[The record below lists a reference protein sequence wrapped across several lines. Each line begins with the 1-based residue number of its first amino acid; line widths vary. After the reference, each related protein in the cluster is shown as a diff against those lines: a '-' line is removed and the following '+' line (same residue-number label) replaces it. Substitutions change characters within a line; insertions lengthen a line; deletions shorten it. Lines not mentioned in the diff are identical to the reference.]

1 MNGTTKPQVA
11 NGTRLHQSELT
22 ADRPR
27 FGRPIWAL
35 VLLSPFIA
43 EVLSGSTRASILFVF
58 VPEVMVW
65 GVGALLCRELVR
77 RWRAGGTSLLLLGLS
92 LSIAEEFII
101 QQTSLAPLPFPGSHP
116 DYGRMLGVNLV
127 YLLYMLGY
135 ESVWVVV
142 VPVQVTELFFPLRVA
157 QPWLRKRGAVVASV
171 VFLIGSRTAWYGWT
185 QQARPRLHA
194 APYHPPLA
202 MIALGLLAIGGLV
215 ALAYVL
221 RRVGGQSSENG
232 QRAIPAWLAGLIALV
247 MGAAWFQLISQL
259 FIPQPLQPW
268 WIAMAL
274 GIAWAALAFTL
285 FSRWSSRTSWSERH
299 RFASAFGATL
309 ACMATPYLTI
319 ASWPKIDIAGK
330 LIFDAFALAGFLLL
344 ATKVFRR
351 RDHVRVGFM
360 NEDRAIP

>member
-1 MNGTTKPQVA
+1 MNDTTLHQEVNGTT
-11 NGTRLHQSELT
+11 LHHSEVM

-27 FGRPIWAL
+27 FAGPIWAL

-43 EVLSGSTRASILFVF
+43 EVLSGSTRTSFLFVF

-116 DYGRMLGVNLV
+116 DYGRMWGINLV
-127 YLLYMLGY
+127 YFLFMLGY
-135 ESVWVVV
+135 ESVWVVI
-142 VPVQVTELFFPLRVA
+142 VPVQVTELFFPRQA
-157 QPWLRKRGAVVASV
+157 TKAWLRKRGAVVASV
-171 VFLIGSRTAWYGWT
+171 VFLIGSRIAWYGWT

-202 MIALGLLAIGGLV
+202 LVVLGLVAIGGLV
-215 ALAYVL
+215 ALAYLV
-221 RRVGGQSSENG
+221 RGVGGQAPEND
-232 QRAIPAWLAGLIALV
+232 RAVPAWLARVIALV
-247 MGAAWFQLISQL
+247 MGATWFGLITQS
-259 FIPQPLQPW
+259 FVPNPVQPFW
-268 WIAMAL
+268 VAMAL

-309 ACMATPYLTI
+309 VCMATPYLTI

-330 LIFDAFALAGFLLL
+330 LIFDAFALAGFLFL
-344 ATKVFRR
+344 AIKVFRR
-351 RDHVRVGFM
+351 RDNAFQRH
-360 NEDRAIP
+360 ATT